1 MELYLGLFFFEIWCT
16 TFLHVAMIH
25 YQTNL
30 FSLIYSF
37 FFIHI
42 SLYTTKGNN
51 FSTILAAYL
60 RSLYFIIIAYK
71 MSQKMDDLIMYIGYI
86 NILIVRLIHI
96 FNFLNALFTISNFFI
111 FCPVFSKQHT
121 LK

>member
-1 MELYLGLFFFEIWCT
+1 MELYLGLFFFEIWCA
-16 TFLHVAMIH
+16 TFLHVAMIN

-37 FFIHI
+37 FIHI
-42 SLYTTKGNN
+42 SLYITKGNN
-51 FSTILAAYL
+51 FLTILAAFL
-60 RSLYFIIIAYK
+60 RSLYFIIIAYNI
-71 MSQKMDDLIMYIGYI
+71 SQKMEGLIIYIGYL

-96 FNFLNALFTISNFFI
+96 FNFLNALFSISNFFI